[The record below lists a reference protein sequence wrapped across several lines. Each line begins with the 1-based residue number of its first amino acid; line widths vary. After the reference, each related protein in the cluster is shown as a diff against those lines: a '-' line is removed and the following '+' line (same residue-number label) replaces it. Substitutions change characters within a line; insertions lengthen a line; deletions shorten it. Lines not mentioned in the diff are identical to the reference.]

1 MSRKNATKAKKR
13 KSLSSRPFSTDAK
26 KTVQQFFLQGDDEPN
41 PNTIYTYKLIGAFI
55 SNIEDM
61 LSYQI
66 SSSSIAFMHSYKQ
79 PNIEDFPS
87 IKHSN
92 NYIKSFKRCLE
103 RIQEST
109 FFTVD
114 ESEYLQWSST
124 ESISNCSVDLSDIPS
139 DNFWIFFDLA
149 KLNIHKLYLEGIN
162 EEINNIGAYIANFKI
177 HENKISLQ
185 IFKYLG
191 SMTSWYQTP
200 YTLELP
206 LSFIKDRI
214 KGNNIECTLNVL
226 FDDMTLP
233 SDDDLEYEIKL
244 WCDLIIFSLCRI
256 QKQEEIS
263 KFKATNKVF
272 TSSKK
277 TFANDLPT
285 YSYTI
290 LQHSSINKTLT
301 EKNMPDII
309 PV

>member
-1 MSRKNATKAKKR
+1 MSKKKPTKAKKR
-13 KSLSSRPFSTDAK
+13 KAVNSMPFSTDAK
-26 KTVQQFFLQGDDEPN
+26 KTIQQFFLQGDAEPN
-41 PNTIYTYKLIGAFI
+41 PNTVYTYKLIGAFI
-55 SNIEDM
+55 SNIQDM
-61 LSYQI
+61 LSYQT
-66 SSSSIAFMHSYKQ
+66 SCSSIVFMHSNKQ
-79 PNIEDFPS
+79 QIVKDFPS
-87 IKHSN
+87 IKHSEK
-92 NYIKSFKRCLE
+92 YIKSFKNCLE
-103 RIQEST
+103 RIQNST

-114 ESEYLQWSST
+114 ESEYLQWSSSK
-124 ESISNCSVDLSDIPS
+124 SIGNCSVDLSDIPS
-139 DNFWIFFDLA
+139 NNFWIFFDLT

-244 WCDLIIFSLCRI
+244 WCDLIIFSLCKI
-256 QKQEEIS
+256 QKKEEVS
-263 KFKATNKVF
+263 AFKAINKIF

-277 TFANDLPT
+277 TFQNDIPT

-290 LQHSSINKTLT
+290 LQHSN
-301 EKNMPDII
+301 
-309 PV
+309 